1 MRRHLARSAVVF
13 AGASL
18 SIAVLTGALPVTRGQ
33 AAGRRSQ
40 TPLPRASIAGGGRV
54 KGRLTVIRLRRV
66 VDVATLPSA
75 TTGPPRNVEPQES
88 VPITG
93 PPRIVGVIALV
104 QKRVQH
110 GAPEVRASSVTRAS
124 VAGLSNSGKLPPDT
138 QLAVSSKRVVEF
150 VNDSAEVLDHVG
162 TVLKSFDLGTL
173 FSGAAGT
180 GTDPKIVFDP
190 ASGDF
195 YAAYISKVTSHDGPS
210 EIDLAVTNN
219 PQGSWSIYTVHT
231 ESILQDQ
238 PKLGVSSDKLTISW
252 NDNGNSGPEEYMVI
266 QKAGVAAK
274 HSTVAATIWGPD
286 SMRLNLIPAD
296 QLSAS
301 KTAFAVFH
309 NYNSSKV
316 GVLSFTG
323 VPGISQVS
331 FTESDVS
338 VAKTSAPPAA
348 VQPKSGGTASPTLD
362 TGDDRLESAAW
373 FEGVLWTAGN
383 DVCKFRTDKK
393 KRACLRVIKIA
404 TAKMSRVR
412 DVDITMV
419 GGDVMYPAVMIDA
432 RKDFW
437 VAFSS
442 SSISQF
448 ASSEVAEAPGGT
460 IGSSIGATIYGP
472 GTGSANYLSC
482 TNPPVKRFGDYSGAA
497 IDPARKNLGIWTA
510 TEFGIAG
517 CAWGTQL
524 GSFTP

>member
-1 MRRHLARSAVVF
+1 MVPRSDPYENYFCIGKRIREEGCAM
-13 AGASL
+13 
-18 SIAVLTGALPVTRGQ
+18 PD
-33 AAGRRSQ
+33 
-40 TPLPRASIAGGGRV
+40 LPRV
-54 KGRLTVIRLRRV
+54 M
-66 VDVATLPSA
+66 VD
-75 TTGPPRNVEPQES
+75 GP
-88 VPITG
+88 
-93 PPRIVGVIALV
+93 
-104 QKRVQH
+104 
-110 GAPEVRASSVTRAS
+110 
-124 VAGLSNSGKLPPDT
+124 SNSGRLPPDT

-150 VNDSAEVLDHVG
+150 VNDSGEVLDHAG
-162 TVLKSFDLGTL
+162 TVLTSFDLGTL
-173 FSGAAGT
+173 FSGTAGQ
-180 GTDPKIVFDP
+180 GSDPKIVFDA

-195 YAAYISKVTSHDGPS
+195 YATYISKVTDHDGPS

-219 PQGSWSIYTVHT
+219 PQGSWTIYTVHT

-266 QKAGVAAK
+266 QKVGVAA
-274 HSTVAATIWGPD
+274 HHGTVPATAFGPD
-286 SMRLNLIPAD
+286 SSRLNLVPAD
-296 QLSAS
+296 QLSPRN
-301 KTAFAVFH
+301 TAFAVFH
-309 NYNSSKV
+309 NYNTSKV

-323 VPGISQVS
+323 VPGISPVS

-348 VQPKSGGTASPTLD
+348 AQPPTGGTASPTLD
-362 TGDDRLESAAW
+362 TGDDRLESTTW
-373 FEGVLWTAGN
+373 FKGDLWTAGN

-393 KRACLRVIKIA
+393 KRACLRVINI
-404 TAKMSRVR
+404 TTSKMSLVR

-419 GGDVMYPAVMIDA
+419 GGDVMYPAVMLDA

-437 VAFSS
+437 VGFSS
-442 SSISQF
+442 SSLSQF
-448 ASSEVAEAPGGT
+448 ASSELAEAPGGT

-482 TNPPVKRFGDYSGAA
+482 TSPPVKRFGDYSGAA
-497 IDPARKNLGIWTA
+497 IDPARKNLGVWTA